1 MLAAGVAQPP
11 TLLQCIVLAAGV
23 ASYAHFKDVG
33 RQGFSAA
40 WAVLQL
46 LATGGAS
53 HAQARWQPLQS
64 CSLCC
69 IWQVPA

>member
-11 TLLQCIVLAAGV
+11 TLLKCIVLAAGV
-23 ASYAHFKDVG
+23 ASYAYFKEG
-33 RQGFSAA
+33 SRQGFSAA
-40 WAVLQL
+40 WAVLHL
-46 LATGGAS
+46 LVTGGDR

-64 CSLCC
+64 CSRCC